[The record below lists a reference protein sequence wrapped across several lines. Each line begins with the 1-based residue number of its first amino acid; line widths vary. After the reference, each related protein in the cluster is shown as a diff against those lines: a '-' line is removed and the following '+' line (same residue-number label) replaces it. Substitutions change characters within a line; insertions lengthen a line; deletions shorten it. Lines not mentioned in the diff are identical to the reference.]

1 MGVLTGL
8 IVAIVAMFSYA
19 KIVGSG
25 TAEAKST
32 IAASSDREL
41 TCAIIKEQSKLLS
54 EVLRRRYTVVGYN
67 YYYNHI
73 ILITTADLP
82 PVLPIATTGS

>member
-1 MGVLTGL
+1 MLDIFLLGVLTGL
-8 IVAIVAMFSYA
+8 IVAMFSYA

-73 ILITTADLP
+73 ITMII
-82 PVLPIATTGS
+82 VIHHM